1 MFRSVSY
8 YICFTK
14 NSKNLDNIAKTYR
27 PISVCGG
34 GAKLLSLEEAQ
45 DKYKQVGPAELPK
58 YHTVI
63 EIPELSKKKKSKEKE
78 KDKKSSSL
86 ASSATP
92 PANIQIQQQFESL
105 QQQSSQLTTSASSH
119 SISSASTAPINI
131 PSNTASS
138 NPTNTTNSGSSSPAF
153 KSLLRNLRVGSIKHQ
168 TPPMLDSI
176 SSPASKNLNL
186 TPQLDS
192 NSSTFLSN
200 STVLMRT
207 ASTSTFKPSSS
218 TLGVTSPPNN
228 ANSEAKIDYSSCI
241 SQLQSVASQAINHSS
256 TAMNLS
262 SFTGTLS
269 PPASQSQF
277 SANPSSQ
284 TAPILLRSNKL
295 NQSQHSIHSN
305 IVHMGQNQPVM
316 STFKDIGSPSAN
328 LDKKCKW
335 FRLYLIAS

>member
-1 MFRSVSY
+1 
-8 YICFTK
+8 
-14 NSKNLDNIAKTYR
+14 
-27 PISVCGG
+27 
-34 GAKLLSLEEAQ
+34 
-45 DKYKQVGPAELPK
+45 
-58 YHTVI
+58 
-63 EIPELSKKKKSKEKE
+63 
-78 KDKKSSSL
+78 
-86 ASSATP
+86 
-92 PANIQIQQQFESL
+92 
-105 QQQSSQLTTSASSH
+105 
-119 SISSASTAPINI
+119 
-131 PSNTASS
+131 
-138 NPTNTTNSGSSSPAF
+138 
-153 KSLLRNLRVGSIKHQ
+153 
-168 TPPMLDSI
+168 
-176 SSPASKNLNL
+176 
-186 TPQLDS
+186 
-192 NSSTFLSN
+192 
-200 STVLMRT
+200 LMRT

-335 FRLYLIAS
+335 FRLYLITS

>member
-1 MFRSVSY
+1 M
-8 YICFTK
+8 
-14 NSKNLDNIAKTYR
+14 
-27 PISVCGG
+27 
-34 GAKLLSLEEAQ
+34 
-45 DKYKQVGPAELPK
+45 
-58 YHTVI
+58 I

-78 KDKKSSSL
+78 KDKKSSNP
-86 ASSATP
+86 ASSNSTP
-92 PANIQIQQQFESL
+92 PTNIQIQQQFETL

-119 SISSASTAPINI
+119 SISSSSTAPINI
-131 PSNTASS
+131 PNNTTS
-138 NPTNTTNSGSSSPAF
+138 TNTTNTTNPGSSSPAF

-168 TPPMLDSI
+168 TPPTLDSI

-207 ASTSTFKPSSS
+207 ASTSTFKPTSS

-228 ANSEAKIDYSSCI
+228 PNSEAKIDYSSCI

-277 SANPSSQ
+277 SGGANANPTSQ

-335 FRLYLIAS
+335 FRLYLIAILIKKQTKKQKNNLIYPFLFILFYL